1 MQDAHNDYDITD
13 FHGALLDIISVM
25 NQPLRDEQ
33 ILQAAGIQLE
43 QMLFPL
49 LVAVGRHGPVG
60 VVELADHL
68 GRDYTTVSRQ
78 VKKLEAQGLAC
89 KQPNRHDRRISEV
102 TLSASGQQMIDSIAV
117 ARRRL
122 MNQVLAQW
130 PEDEVQALFRLTRKY
145 ADSLQKSSPPGA
157 MPGGGLTLADKQTI
171 TRALLHSGANIK
183 EMNLVRR
190 HLSAVKG
197 GKLATMAQPARIVSA
212 PPLPI
217 TAHHVMR
224 SGYCSG
230 MALRSRSPLA
240 NG

>member
-68 GRDYTTVSRQ
+68 GRDYTTVSRRE
-78 VKKLEAQGLAC
+78 KLEARGLAC

-145 ADSLQKSSPPGA
+145 ADSLQQPG
-157 MPGGGLTLADKQTI
+157 
-171 TRALLHSGANIK
+171 
-183 EMNLVRR
+183 
-190 HLSAVKG
+190 
-197 GKLATMAQPARIVSA
+197 
-212 PPLPI
+212 
-217 TAHHVMR
+217 
-224 SGYCSG
+224 
-230 MALRSRSPLA
+230 
-240 NG
+240 

>member
-49 LVAVGRHGPVG
+49 LVAVGRYGPVG

-157 MPGGGLTLADKQTI
+157 MPGG
-171 TRALLHSGANIK
+171 
-183 EMNLVRR
+183 
-190 HLSAVKG
+190 
-197 GKLATMAQPARIVSA
+197 
-212 PPLPI
+212 
-217 TAHHVMR
+217 
-224 SGYCSG
+224 
-230 MALRSRSPLA
+230 
-240 NG
+240 